1 MKLIDSNL
9 ACPSCRTAL
18 QPKLLVCPACDIKVE
33 GPFQLNEFATLDPE
47 DLHFLRIFVRSEGRI
62 REMESALGLSYPTI
76 RGRLAALKRKL
87 SGDAAAEGS
96 RADGARTEGQRA
108 EGPGG
113 QGPRAGLTEAALP
126 RQGEEEAV
134 AEVLARLNAGEIPF
148 DEAMR
153 SIKTIRNRSRTE

>member
-9 ACPSCRTAL
+9 ACPACQQAL

-33 GPFQLNEFATLDPE
+33 GPFQLNEFATLGPE

-76 RGRLAALKRKL
+76 RARLSALKRKL
-87 SGDAAAEGS
+87 SGEVTDAGGS
-96 RADGARTEGQRA
+96 QDGGSKE
-108 EGPGG
+108 
-113 QGPRAGLTEAALP
+113 EAKLP
-126 RQGEEEAV
+126 RSEEESV
-134 AEVLARLNAGEIPF
+134 AAVLAKLNAGEIPF

-153 SIKTIRNRSRTE
+153 EIKRIRATGPGKE